1 MTGQLALGIGL
12 VEPPG
17 AALWDGLPPDCQA
30 EVILRLAGILARL
43 MEAGRDD

>member
-1 MTGQLALGIGL
+1 MTGQLALAIGQ

-17 AALWDGLPPDCQA
+17 AALWDDLPQDCQA

-43 MEAGRDD
+43 MEGGLDD